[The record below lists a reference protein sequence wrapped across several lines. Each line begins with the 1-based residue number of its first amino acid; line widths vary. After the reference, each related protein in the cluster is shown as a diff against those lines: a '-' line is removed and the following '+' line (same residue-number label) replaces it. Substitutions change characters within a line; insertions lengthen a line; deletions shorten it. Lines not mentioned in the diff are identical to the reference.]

1 MRLNSVWA
9 ERMTG
14 TIPAVDPRT
23 AQNSELKRRITALAL
38 TSAGTWFSSQVG
50 ARIDPWLLRTTRGRV
65 DHTLGQIPIVL
76 VTLRG
81 ARTGRER
88 TVPLLYFSDG
98 ADVILIASSY
108 GRAKFPAWYY
118 NLKANPEVTLE
129 ARGRSAAY
137 IAHEAEGEDLD
148 RLFELAKLVYSGYN
162 EYEQRTSGIR
172 RIPVMRL
179 SPA

>member
-1 MRLNSVWA
+1 VSGA
-9 ERMTG
+9 
-14 TIPAVDPRT
+14 IPAVDPEK
-23 AQNSELKRRITALAL
+23 AQNSELKRRITAFAL
-38 TSAGTWFSSQVG
+38 TKAGTWFSSQVG
-50 ARIDPWLLRTTRGRV
+50 ARIDPWLLRATGGRV
-65 DHTLGQIPIVL
+65 DHTLGQIPVVL
-76 VTLRG
+76 VTVRG

-88 TVPLLYFSDG
+88 TVPLLYFSNG
-98 ADVILIASSY
+98 GDVILIASSY

-129 ARGRSAAY
+129 ARGRSGAY
-137 IAHEAEGEDLD
+137 VAREADGEDRD

-162 EYEQRTSGIR
+162 QYEQRTAGIR